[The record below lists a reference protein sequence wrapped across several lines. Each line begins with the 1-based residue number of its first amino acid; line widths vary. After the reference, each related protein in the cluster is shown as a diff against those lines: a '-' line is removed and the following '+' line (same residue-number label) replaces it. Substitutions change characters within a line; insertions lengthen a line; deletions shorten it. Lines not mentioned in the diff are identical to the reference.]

1 MGVFP
6 EDVVSF
12 IERHFDS
19 RDLPAVYILLESEII
34 RTPRVMRAVLFLSDG
49 SVSMLQHY
57 IEVCR
62 IDVREVI
69 TRAEYVLGVSQ
80 EPMLAR
86 SMTEPFQE
94 EDIKESV
101 FTTGRFGSMTGQ
113 EPSAGKEPSA
123 VGEPSAGREPSAGG
137 EPSAD
142 KEPAARAKAVPKRAA
157 ARPGPHHQNLINRRF
172 KLGEATYLI
181 ASSQP
186 RPLQV
191 NCHRKQSNVIGL
203 VTLPLV
209 FVLEQLAEAVE
220 MDVPI

>member
-1 MGVFP
+1 MGAFP
-6 EDVVSF
+6 TDVVSF

-19 RDLPAVYILLESEII
+19 RDIPAVYILLESEII
-34 RTPRVMRAVLFLSDG
+34 RTPRVMRSVLFLSNG
-49 SVSMLQHY
+49 SLSMLEHY
-57 IEVCR
+57 MEVCR
-62 IDVREVI
+62 LDVREVI

-80 EPMLAR
+80 EPMLLR

-94 EDIKESV
+94 EHFSDPV
-101 FTTGRFGSMTGQ
+101 FETGRFGSMTAMQ
-113 EPSAGKEPSA
+113 PSA
-123 VGEPSAGREPSAGG
+123 VGKA
-137 EPSAD
+137 
-142 KEPAARAKAVPKRAA
+142 PAAVEESTAPVKAGPKRVA
-157 ARPGPHHQNLINRRF
+157 ARPGPHHRNIINCSF

-220 MDVPI
+220 MDVPV

>member
-1 MGVFP
+1 MGAFP
-6 EDVVSF
+6 TDVVSF

-19 RDLPAVYILLESEII
+19 RDIPAVYILLESEII
-34 RTPRVMRAVLFLSDG
+34 RTPRVMRSVLFLSNG
-49 SVSMLQHY
+49 SLSMLEHY
-57 IEVCR
+57 MEVCR
-62 IDVREVI
+62 LDVCEVI

-80 EPMLAR
+80 EPMLLR

-94 EDIKESV
+94 EHFTAPV
-101 FTTGRFGSMTGQ
+101 FETGRFGSMT
-113 EPSAGKEPSA
+113 AMKPSA
-123 VGEPSAGREPSAGG
+123 VGGA
-137 EPSAD
+137 
-142 KEPAARAKAVPKRAA
+142 PAAGKAPAAVEAPAAAGESTAPAKAGPKRVA
-157 ARPGPHHQNLINRRF
+157 ARPGPHHRNIINCSF

-220 MDVPI
+220 MDVPV

>member
-1 MGVFP
+1 MSRGLG
-6 EDVVSF
+6 DVYK
-12 IERHFDS
+12 RQ
-19 RDLPAVYILLESEII
+19 
-34 RTPRVMRAVLFLSDG
+34 SDG

-80 EPMLAR
+80 EPMHLR

-94 EDIKESV
+94 EDIKEAV
-101 FTTGRFGSMTGQ
+101 FKTGRFGSM
-113 EPSAGKEPSA
+113 S
-123 VGEPSAGREPSAGG
+123 GREPSANK

-142 KEPAARAKAVPKRAA
+142 KEPSANKEPSAVKEPSATGREPAVRAKAGPKRVA

-191 NCHRKQSNVIGL
+191 NCHRKQANVIGL

-220 MDVPI
+220 MEVPI